1 MVDLCLLLFCKA
13 SIKDKGNLTHE
24 DVLKAPSVDEEPLP
38 SSRQLSTLFPLDPPK
53 ETISIVVKVRD
64 LGECV

>member
-1 MVDLCLLLFCKA
+1 MFDLCLLLFCKA
-13 SIKDKGNLTHE
+13 SIKDKEDLTHE
-24 DVLKAPSVDEEPLP
+24 DVLKDPSVDEKPLL
-38 SSRQLSTLFPLDPPK
+38 SSRKLSTLFPLDPPE